1 MFFYNELKPLLAR
14 ISSNSADLRSIQLS
28 HKKITDKNLLQ
39 ISDALQTN
47 SNVNEIWLTNNLI
60 TEVGSLTA
68 ALESNS
74 TVGELYLGGNKLGD
88 RGGKMKLLRDYF
100 ARFCF
105 RGDRFASFLN
115 STISLSNAA
124 SCIAALIQRNSTI
137 TDMGIEENN
146 ISDAGAR
153 MLADALSHNST
164 LQTLKL
170 NGNNIDSF
178 DTMIII
184 NEKLKKNKDCA
195 KKKLLEEHPEYEMQ
209 KIKKE
214 KKKSRR
220 SKPEKEKIARKS
232 DDSNVN
238 ADTPKSKAPSE
249 GSCER
254 ARIRDELPSSG
265 KSLESNVEP
274 SQKLMTDKLKSGLKV
289 GSTQNSASA
298 SKNKREGT
306 FC

>member
-88 RGGKMKLLRDYF
+88 RG
-100 ARFCF
+100 
-105 RGDRFASFLN
+105 
-115 STISLSNAA
+115 A